1 MTARAWR
8 SRARLHTMPFSSLH
22 NPVELARA
30 RAALD
35 EAWNRIKPLIDEAD
49 RDRERTRLS
58 YIVASLVMLALDE
71 DDLVER
77 ALRHYRTQQ

>member
-1 MTARAWR
+1 
-8 SRARLHTMPFSSLH
+8 MPFSSLH

-30 RAALD
+30 QAALD
-35 EAWNRIKPLIDEAD
+35 EAWSRIKPLIDEAD